1 MVMVH
6 LQFFQRLHQQEV
18 VQVSVNKL
26 QAEMVDQVVVLPITQ
41 PQVQV
46 VKQLNHLNQ
55 VTQAHMDLE
64 ALADKLD
71 QMDQVKVA
79 LVVVALV
86 AQVEILT
93 II

>member
-1 MVMVH
+1 VVELEQLAH
-6 LQFFQRLHQQEV
+6 ANLIQVTKTVVLVEV
-18 VQVSVNKL
+18 VVMEE
-26 QAEMVDQVVVLPITQ
+26 AEDL
-41 PQVQV
+41 
-46 VKQLNHLNQ
+46 LNNQ
-55 VTQAHMDLE
+55 HNQEIQAHMDLE
-64 ALADKLD
+64 VPADKLD

>member
-1 MVMVH
+1 MELEQLAHANLIQVTKTVV
-6 LQFFQRLHQQEV
+6 LVEV
-18 VQVSVNKL
+18 VVMEE
-26 QAEMVDQVVVLPITQ
+26 AEDL
-41 PQVQV
+41 
-46 VKQLNHLNQ
+46 LNNQ
-55 VTQAHMDLE
+55 HNQEIQAHMDLE